1 MRKVTPRN
9 VLLLI
14 GMSAIV
20 LMAVPP
26 PALAKEA
33 TTAVTAQIREAWRGT
48 CLVKATKHRRGRV
61 VCHPRPPTSE
71 ETEQLLQCLF
81 SQPFVTCG

>member
-14 GMSAIV
+14 GMSLLV
-20 LMAVPP
+20 FMAVTR
-26 PALAKEA
+26 PAPAKEA
-33 TTAVTAQIREAWRGT
+33 ATAVTAQIREAWRGT
-48 CLVKATKHRRGRV
+48 CLVKTTKHRRGRA

-81 SQPFVTCG
+81 NQPFVTCG

>member
-1 MRKVTPRN
+1 MRKLAPRN

-14 GMSAIV
+14 GMTALV
-20 LMAVPP
+20 LMAVTP

-33 TTAVTAQIREAWRGT
+33 TTAVTAQIREVGRGT
-48 CLVKATKHRRGRV
+48 CLAKTIKHRRDRA
-61 VCHPRPPTSE
+61 VCHPRPPASE
-71 ETEQLLQCLF
+71 ETEQLFKCLF

>member
-1 MRKVTPRN
+1 MRKVSPRN

-14 GMSAIV
+14 GMSALV

-33 TTAVTAQIREAWRGT
+33 TTAVTAQIREAWRGS
-48 CLVKATKHRRGRV
+48 CLAKTIKHRRGRA
-61 VCHPRPPTSE
+61 VCHLRLPTSE
-71 ETEQLLQCLF
+71 KTERLFECLF
-81 SQPFVTCG
+81 

>member
-9 VLLLI
+9 LLLLI
-14 GMSAIV
+14 GMSAFV
-20 LMAVPP
+20 LVAVPR

-33 TTAVTAQIREAWRGT
+33 TTTVTAQIREAWRGT
-48 CLVKATKHRRGRV
+48 CLAKTIKHRRGRA

-71 ETEQLLQCLF
+71 ETEQLFNCLF